1 MFSWEQRKLGNLTQ
15 LITKGTTPKVKN
27 IQNGINFIKVE
38 NISDDDFAKLL
49 DEMENDPEGQGITI
63 GEFIDSINQNIL
75 VSGNLIVNNEK
86 NRVSYLFNTKSTT
99 NTTNKNFL
107 EAA

>member
-1 MFSWEQRKLGNLTQ
+1 MSD
-15 LITKGTTPKVKN
+15 
-27 IQNGINFIKVE
+27 E
-38 NISDDDFAKLL
+38 NFAKLL
-49 DEMENDPEGQGITI
+49 DEIENDPQGQGITI

-75 VSGNLIVNNEK
+75 VSDNIIVNNEK

>member
-1 MFSWEQRKLGNLTQ
+1 MKTDELLDRF
-15 LITKGTTPKVKN
+15 TKSL
-27 IQNGINFIKVE
+27 E
-38 NISDDDFAKLL
+38 NMSDENFAKLL

>member
-1 MFSWEQRKLGNLTQ
+1 M
-15 LITKGTTPKVKN
+15 TKAFELFKESL
-27 IQNGINFIKVE
+27 E

-49 DEMENDPEGQGITI
+49 DEMENDPQGQGITI

-75 VSGNLIVNNEK
+75 VSDNIIVNNEK

>member
-1 MFSWEQRKLGNLTQ
+1 MKTDELLDRF
-15 LITKGTTPKVKN
+15 TKSL
-27 IQNGINFIKVE
+27 E
-38 NISDDDFAKLL
+38 NMSDENFAKLL
-49 DEMENDPEGQGITI
+49 DEMENDPQGQGITI

-75 VSGNLIVNNEK
+75 VSDNIIVNNEK

>member
-1 MFSWEQRKLGNLTQ
+1 M
-15 LITKGTTPKVKN
+15 TKAFELFKESLEK
-27 IQNGINFIKVE
+27 
-38 NISDDDFAKLL
+38 ISDEDFAKLL
-49 DEMENDPEGQGITI
+49 DEMENDPQGQGITI
-63 GEFIDSINQNIL
+63 GDFIDLMNQNIL
-75 VSGNLIVNNEK
+75 VSDTIIVNNEK

>member
-1 MFSWEQRKLGNLTQ
+1 MKTDELLDRF
-15 LITKGTTPKVKN
+15 TKSL
-27 IQNGINFIKVE
+27 E
-38 NISDDDFAKLL
+38 NMSDENFAKLL
-49 DEMENDPEGQGITI
+49 DEMENDPQGQGITI
-63 GEFIDSINQNIL
+63 GKFIDSINQNIL
-75 VSGNLIVNNEK
+75 VSDNIIVNNEK

>member
-1 MFSWEQRKLGNLTQ
+1 M
-15 LITKGTTPKVKN
+15 TKAFELFKESLEK
-27 IQNGINFIKVE
+27 
-38 NISDDDFAKLL
+38 ISDEDFAKLL
-49 DEMENDPEGQGITI
+49 DEMENDPQGQGITI

-75 VSGNLIVNNEK
+75 VSDNIIVNNEK

>member
-1 MFSWEQRKLGNLTQ
+1 MKTDELLDRF
-15 LITKGTTPKVKN
+15 TKSL
-27 IQNGINFIKVE
+27 E
-38 NISDDDFAKLL
+38 NMSDENFAKLL
-49 DEMENDPEGQGITI
+49 DEMENDLQGQGITI

-75 VSGNLIVNNEK
+75 VSDNIIVNNEK